1 MTHFTPAHPD
11 MTVPFLQHVEFWAM
25 LSAVILICL
34 PILILLI
41 WRLRKRT
48 QYKPTWRPTVHDWTT
63 HKHLT
68 PRG

>member
-1 MTHFTPAHPD
+1 MTEQQQAANLLLRDWAVWT
-11 MTVPFLQHVEFWAM
+11 FLGIVLLFLM
-25 LSAVILICL
+25 LGLV
-34 PILILLI
+34 LLI

-48 QYKPTWRPTVHDWTT
+48 HYRPTWRPTVHDWTT